1 MLEGDIACVDLET
14 TGGHPLLHRVIEV
27 GIVTLRGGEV
37 VEEWSSLVNPG
48 VRIPRSIAAF
58 TGITDDMV
66 ADAPTFA
73 DLRDEVLGRLEGR
86 LFAAHNARFDYGFL
100 RNEFRRLGLRFRA
113 PVLCTVKL
121 SRRMDAG
128 ERGHSLDA
136 VMARHGIEC
145 SARHRALGDAQVL
158 ARFLPIL
165 RDRHG
170 AEALGQAIGELVR
183 ESPLPPQLDPELLED
198 LPEGPGVY
206 RFFGE
211 NDVLLYVGKSV
222 NLRTR
227 VLSHFAADHRDA
239 KEAKLSRQVRRV
251 DWRETAGEFGALLL
265 ESRWVKELEPLHN
278 RRLRASRE
286 CFTIVLEPEG
296 EGLRAVVAELG
307 TRGTPGDIPF
317 EFVDGETNSKGMS
330 PGVRS
335 ECPLEFACFGT
346 FRSTRD
352 AQKALDEIVRA
363 QKLCRKELGLE
374 RGEGSCFGFQVGRCR
389 GPCAGKE
396 PRALH
401 AARVQLA
408 FAPHRLRS
416 WPFRGRLA
424 VCERDWRGEQE
435 LHVFDQ
441 WRYLGT
447 VRDEESLAA
456 LDRPAGGFDID
467 TYRILERFLRKPAP
481 RARLVEL
488 D

>member
-1 MLEGDIACVDLET
+1 MLDGDIACVDLET

-48 VRIPRSIAAF
+48 GRIPRNISAF
-58 TGITDDMV
+58 TGITDEMV
-66 ADAPTFA
+66 ADAPAFA
-73 DLRDEVLGRLEGR
+73 DLRDEVLARLEGR
-86 LFAAHNARFDYGFL
+86 LFVAHNARFDYGFL
-100 RNEFRRLGLRFRA
+100 RNEFRRLGLKFRA

-145 SARHRALGDAQVL
+145 TARHRALGDAQVL

-165 RDRHG
+165 RRRHAA
-170 AEALGQAIGELVR
+170 AELEQVVADLVR
-183 ESPLPPQLDPELLED
+183 ESPLPPQLDPELLDD

-206 RFFGE
+206 RFWGE
-211 NDVLLYVGKSV
+211 NDALLYVGKSV

-227 VLSHFAADHRDA
+227 VLSHFAADHRES
-239 KEAKLSRQVRRV
+239 KELKLSRQVRRV
-251 DWRETAGEFGALLL
+251 DWQETAGEFGALLL
-265 ESRWVKELEPLHN
+265 ESRWVKALEPLHN
-278 RRLRASRE
+278 RRLRAARE
-286 CFTIVLEPEG
+286 CWTIVLEGEG
-296 EGLRAVVAELG
+296 DGLRARVEEMAELG
-307 TRGTPGDIPF
+307 TEPFSASEKGSVPNSEEKGD
-317 EFVDGETNSKGMS
+317 S
-330 PGVRS
+330 PH
-335 ECPLEFACFGT
+335 FGT
-346 FRSTRD
+346 FRSKRD

-363 QKLCRKELGLE
+363 HQLCRKALGLE
-374 RGEGSCFGFQVGRCR
+374 PGEGSCFGFQVGRCR
-389 GPCAGKE
+389 GVCSGRE
-396 PRALH
+396 PAALH
-401 AARVQLA
+401 AARAQLA
-408 FAPHRLRS
+408 FAPQRLKP

-447 VRDEESLAA
+447 VRDEDSLAA

-481 RARLVEL
+481 RTRLVEL

>member
-1 MLEGDIACVDLET
+1 MLDGDIACVDLET

-48 VRIPRSIAAF
+48 GRIPRGISAF
-58 TGITDDMV
+58 TGITDEMV
-66 ADAPTFA
+66 ADAPGFS
-73 DLRDEVLGRLEGR
+73 DLRDEVLARLEGR
-86 LFAAHNARFDYGFL
+86 LFVAHNARFDYGFL
-100 RNEFRRLGLRFRA
+100 RNEFRRLGVRFRA

-165 RDRHG
+165 RRRHPPEELERVV
-170 AEALGQAIGELVR
+170 AELVR
-183 ESPLPPQLDPELLED
+183 ESPLPPQLDPELVED

-206 RFFGE
+206 RFWGE
-211 NDVLLYVGKSV
+211 NDALLYVGKSI

-227 VLSHFAADHRDA
+227 VLSHFASDHRDSR
-239 KEAKLSRQVRRV
+239 ELKLSRQVRRV
-251 DWRETAGEFGALLL
+251 DWQETAGELGALLL

-278 RRLRASRE
+278 RRLRAACE
-286 CFTIVLEPEG
+286 CWTIVLEGEG
-296 EGLRAVVAELG
+296 DGLRARVEEMG
-307 TRGTPGDIPF
+307 TLPVSVERPAVRNVSGQGNGD
-317 EFVDGETNSKGMS
+317 
-330 PGVRS
+330 
-335 ECPLEFACFGT
+335 CPHFGT
-346 FRSTRD
+346 FRSRRD
-352 AQKALDEIVRA
+352 ATKALDEIVRA
-363 QKLCRKELGLE
+363 HQLCRKTLGLE
-374 RGEGSCFGFQVGRCR
+374 PGEGSCFGFQVGRCR
-389 GPCAGKE
+389 GACAGRE
-396 PRALH
+396 PAALH
-401 AARVQLA
+401 AARAQLA
-408 FAPHRLRS
+408 FAPHRLRP

-456 LDRPAGGFDID
+456 LEPQAGGFDID
-467 TYRILERFLRKPAP
+467 TYRILDRFLRKPAP
-481 RARLVEL
+481 RTRLVEL

>member
-1 MLEGDIACVDLET
+1 MLDGDIACVDLET

-27 GIVTLRGGEV
+27 GIVTMRGGEV

-48 VRIPRSIAAF
+48 GRIPRSISAF

-66 ADAPTFA
+66 ADAPSFA
-73 DLRDEVLGRLEGR
+73 ELHREVLGRLEER
-86 LFAAHNARFDYGFL
+86 LFVAHNARFDYGFL
-100 RNEFRRLGLRFRA
+100 RNEFRRLGVRFRA

-145 SARHRALGDAQVL
+145 AARHRALGDAQVL

-165 RDRHG
+165 RRRH
-170 AEALGQAIGELVR
+170 AREELESVVAELVH
-183 ESPLPPQLDPELLED
+183 ESPLPPQLDAELLED

-211 NDVLLYVGKSV
+211 NDALLYVGKSV

-227 VLSHFAADHRDA
+227 VLSHFAADHRDP
-239 KEAKLSRQVRRV
+239 KELKLSRSVRRV

-265 ESRWVKELEPLHN
+265 ESRWVKELAPLHN
-278 RRLRASRE
+278 RRLRAARE
-286 CFTIVLEPEG
+286 CWTIVLEPAG
-296 EGLRAVVAELG
+296 EGLRARVEEMGELG
-307 TRGTPGDIPF
+307 TVPNSLPA
-317 EFVDGETNSKGMS
+317 EASDGESATELGTVPNS
-330 PGVRS
+330 
-335 ECPLEFACFGT
+335 LFGT
-346 FRSTRD
+346 FRSKRD
-352 AQKALDEIVRA
+352 ATRALDEIVRA
-363 QKLCRKELGLE
+363 HQLCRKELGLE
-374 RGEGSCFGFQVGRCR
+374 PGEGSCFGFQVGRCR

-401 AARVQLA
+401 AARAQLA
-408 FAPHRLRS
+408 FAPHRLRP
-416 WPFRGRLA
+416 WPFRGRLGIR
-424 VCERDWRGEQE
+424 ERDWRGEE
-435 LHVFDQ
+435 EMHVFDQ

-447 VRDEESLAA
+447 VRDEQALAG
-456 LDRPAGGFDID
+456 LGGGEGGFDID
-467 TYRILERFLRKPAP
+467 TYRILERFLRKPGP

-488 D
+488 E

>member
-1 MLEGDIACVDLET
+1 MLDGEIACVDLET

-27 GIVTLRGGEV
+27 GIVVLRGGAV

-66 ADAPTFA
+66 ADAPSFA
-73 DLRDEVLGRLEGR
+73 DLREEVLGRLEGR

-100 RNEFRRLGLRFRA
+100 RSEFRRLGVRFRA

-121 SRRMDAG
+121 SRRLDAG

-145 SARHRALGDAQVL
+145 AARHRALGDAQVL
-158 ARFLPIL
+158 ARLLPIL
-165 RDRHG
+165 RERHG
-170 AEALGQAIGELVR
+170 ADRLGQVVAELLR
-183 ESPLPPQLDPELLED
+183 EAPLPPQLDPELLED
-198 LPEGPGVY
+198 LPEAPGVY
-206 RFFGE
+206 RFFGD

-227 VLSHFAADHRDA
+227 VLAHFAADHRDSKKA
-239 KEAKLSRQVRRV
+239 RLARQVRRV
-251 DWRETAGEFGALLL
+251 DWQETAGELGALLL

-278 RRLRASRE
+278 RRLRAARE
-286 CFTIVLEPEG
+286 CWTIVLEPDG
-296 EGLRAVVAELG
+296 QGLRARIAEIGAASPSRPGLAVL
-307 TRGTPGDIPF
+307 RGGDAA
-317 EFVDGETNSKGMS
+317 EADG
-330 PGVRS
+330 R
-335 ECPLEFACFGT
+335 CFGV
-346 FRSTRD
+346 FRSKRD
-352 AQKALDEIVRA
+352 AHKALEEIVRA
-363 QKLCRKELGLE
+363 QQLCRKELGLE
-374 RGEGSCFGFQVGRCR
+374 PGDGSCFGFQVGRCR

-401 AARVQLA
+401 AARAQLA
-408 FAPHRLRS
+408 LAPHRLRP
-416 WPFRGRLA
+416 WPFRGRVGVL
-424 VCERDWRGEQE
+424 ERDWRGRQE
-435 LHVFDQ
+435 LHVFDR

-447 VRDEESLAA
+447 VDDEGALAA
-456 LDRPAGGFDID
+456 FGRGEGAFDID
-467 TYRILERFLRKPAP
+467 VYRILERFLRKPLP